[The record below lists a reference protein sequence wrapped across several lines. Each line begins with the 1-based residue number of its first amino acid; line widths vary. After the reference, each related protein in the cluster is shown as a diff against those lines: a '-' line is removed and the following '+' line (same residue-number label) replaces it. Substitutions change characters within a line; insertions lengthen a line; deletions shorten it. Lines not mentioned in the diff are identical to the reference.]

1 MQNKPPRSPSP
12 KNAHPLPT
20 PMEAQQMRHAGTR
33 DTLHALAKDLHNVA
47 AHSQALQD
55 QSWRTIDASRA
66 TRAHPANRL
75 QDPRLTVPE
84 ACRLVGV
91 CERTLRVAL
100 REPALAARLEQ
111 GTRKVGTF
119 YKDVLLLPPD
129 LMDDLQL
136 HFPAK
141 KNAAA
146 DTP

>member
-1 MQNKPPRSPSP
+1 
-12 KNAHPLPT
+12 
-20 PMEAQQMRHAGTR
+20 MRHA
-33 DTLHALAKDLHNVA
+33 DNPDALHALAKDVHNVA
-47 AHSQALQD
+47 ARSEALRERTR
-55 QSWRTIDASRA
+55 RTISAARA
-66 TRAHPANRL
+66 TRAHPADRL

-91 CERTLRVAL
+91 CERTLRAAL
-100 REPALAARLEQ
+100 REPALAACVEQ

-141 KNAAA
+141 KTTAA
-146 DTP
+146 DTL